1 MQNPY
6 ESPTSSL
13 TNIPETQPRRPVSVW
28 IFVLFF
34 GVFGIVNTLTAARF
48 LWSAAVYRNPV
59 ELVTTLALAVLMLG
73 IAAGAVLGAFYRQQW
88 GRWLAIVVL
97 GAFALF
103 SIFGHD
109 SAHYA
114 SDAERL
120 GGHLA
125 RYVLIPAVLAWWCY
139 ALGFSEKSK
148 RYFA

>member
-13 TNIPETQPRRPVSVW
+13 TNVPEAEPRRPVSIW
-28 IFVLFF
+28 LFVLFF
-34 GVFGIVNTLTAARF
+34 GVCAIVNAINVGRF
-48 LWSAAVYRNPV
+48 LWSPDMQRNSFEWAAAV
-59 ELVTTLALAVLMLG
+59 AMAVLMLV
-73 IAAGAVLGAFYRQQW
+73 IAGGAVLGAFYRQQW

-97 GAFALF
+97 SAFALF

-114 SDAERL
+114 SGAERV
-120 GGHLA
+120 GGYFA
-125 RYVLIPAVLAWWCY
+125 RYFLIPSVLAWWCY
-139 ALGFSEKSK
+139 ALGFSKKSK